1 MRANTFV
8 PPSLPIYYFEVEVV
22 SKGREGY
29 LQLPPAFGWV
39 SLWFR
44 VSAFTLVRFVA
55 SRASRSGW
63 VPERVRIAAMR
74 SGIVWQ
80 SEQIRLGV

>member
-29 LQLPPAFGWV
+29 LQLPRVFGLV

-44 VSAFTLVRFVA
+44 VLAFTLCVVWLVGPA
-55 SRASRSGW
+55 GLAGCLSGSELRS
-63 VPERVRIAAMR
+63 
-74 SGIVWQ
+74 
-80 SEQIRLGV
+80 

>member
-29 LQLPPAFGWV
+29 QQLPLLFGWV
-39 SLWFR
+39 SLW
-44 VSAFTLVRFVA
+44 
-55 SRASRSGW
+55 SRALALKLCIMWQVGPADLAACLSRSQLR
-63 VPERVRIAAMR
+63 P
-74 SGIVWQ
+74 
-80 SEQIRLGV
+80 